1 MAQFKPLLAL
11 VIVFIMVAAALTAV
25 GLLLYQLGL
34 FS

>member
-1 MAQFKPLLAL
+1 MRPLLAIFIL
-11 VIVFIMVAAALTAV
+11 VILIASALTAV